1 MIVREP
7 QVSTTDIDNRKQL
20 ECLYAR
26 RTTIDALIASLRI
39 YDRFHPQRE
48 PDHERP
54 QA

>member
-1 MIVREP
+1 MIVRKS

-26 RTTIDALIASLRI
+26 RTIIDALIASLQV
-39 YDRFHPQRE
+39 YDRFHLQRE